1 MRDVGW
7 SEFDI
12 TQEAVASVAV
22 IGYVSPSTA
31 ASRATSAAR
40 RNCPRNS
47 HSMIAE
53 GARLK
58 TRDRGVLHLNRR
70 SRGLYAVIETC

>member
-1 MRDVGW
+1 
-7 SEFDI
+7 
-12 TQEAVASVAV
+12 
-22 IGYVSPSTA
+22 
-31 ASRATSAAR
+31 
-40 RNCPRNS
+40 
-47 HSMIAE
+47 MIAE